1 MPADGQPLQHW
12 QSVVIG
18 GGLING
24 IGLAGEWPDKQLST
38 VIGEDSQLLSSW
50 QRSLELS
57 VKMADDESV
66 PTGTRYDALRMVAM
80 IKTPAARQQLER
92 YLVEGTNAEL
102 QMGAVSGL
110 SDRDEDGV
118 AGLMIQAS
126 GYLPDVNLKLAVE
139 SLTRDERRSLELLD
153 AISNSK
159 FSAAARKQLN
169 ESALLQHS
177 SERVR
182 LQAAEVLK

>member
-1 MPADGQPLQHW
+1 
-12 QSVVIG
+12 
-18 GGLING
+18 
-24 IGLAGEWPDKQLST
+24 
-38 VIGEDSQLLSSW
+38 
-50 QRSLELS
+50 
-57 VKMADDESV
+57 
-66 PTGTRYDALRMVAM
+66 
-80 IKTPAARQQLER
+80 
-92 YLVEGTNAEL
+92 
-102 QMGAVSGL
+102 MGAVSGL

-126 GYLPDVNLKLAVE
+126 EYLPDVNLKLAVE

>member
-1 MPADGQPLQHW
+1 MSFAYFALTHLTLCYVVPLLVI
-12 QSVVIG
+12 VVSYVLVGHRIWRRQILG
-18 GGLING
+18 SHPSDEVERQ
-24 IGLAGEWPDKQLST
+24 ARQLQQT
-38 VIGEDSQLLSSW
+38 KL
-50 QRSLELS
+50 R
-57 VKMADDESV
+57 
-66 PTGTRYDALRMVAM
+66 ALRMVAM

>member
-1 MPADGQPLQHW
+1 
-12 QSVVIG
+12 
-18 GGLING
+18 
-24 IGLAGEWPDKQLST
+24 
-38 VIGEDSQLLSSW
+38 
-50 QRSLELS
+50 
-57 VKMADDESV
+57 
-66 PTGTRYDALRMVAM
+66 
-80 IKTPAARQQLER
+80 
-92 YLVEGTNAEL
+92 
-102 QMGAVSGL
+102 MGAVSGL